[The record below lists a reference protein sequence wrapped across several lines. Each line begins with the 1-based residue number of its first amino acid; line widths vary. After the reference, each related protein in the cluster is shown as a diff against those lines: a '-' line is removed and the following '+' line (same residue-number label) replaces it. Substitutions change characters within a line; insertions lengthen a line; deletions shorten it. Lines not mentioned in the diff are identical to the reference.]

1 MDSAKPLISQYST
14 KTAKEHVMPTIK
26 EVSERAGVS
35 QATVSR
41 VMNGTA
47 KVVEETRQ
55 KVLSA
60 MKELGYRPNAHAQS
74 LASNRSNSVGLL
86 ISEFDG
92 PFYGALMAGAEEVL
106 RDAKKRI
113 LISAGH
119 GDKKFEEE
127 AVEFLLSCRC
137 DALILHA
144 ETLADEYL
152 IEQANQGTHVI
163 LINRNIEQ
171 MEQQC
176 LYIDNEQGAYLATDY
191 LIQKGHN
198 NIAYIAGPQWKHDAR
213 ERFWGYQQALGKSNI
228 GLKLNLVVEGNFRE
242 DGGYAAAKKL
252 LESGETFTAIVC
264 GNDQTAYGAI
274 SAIEDAGL
282 KIPKDISVVGFDDLP
297 YSNLVK
303 PKLTTVHFP
312 IRQMAAEAARRILKD
327 VYSVKGIETK
337 PSRVEAYIVER
348 ESVKSLR

>member
-1 MDSAKPLISQYST
+1 MS
-14 KTAKEHVMPTIK
+14 TIK

-55 KVLSA
+55 KVLTA

-113 LISAGH
+113 LISASH
-119 GDKKFEEE
+119 GDKKLEEE

-144 ETLADEYL
+144 ETLPDEYL

-191 LIQKGHN
+191 LIKKGHN
-198 NIAYIAGPQWKHDAR
+198 SIAHIAGPQWKHDAR

-252 LESGETFTAIVC
+252 LESGESFSAIVC

-282 KIPKDISVVGFDDLP
+282 KVPQDISVIGFDDLP
-297 YSNLVK
+297 YSSLIK

-327 VYSVKGIETK
+327 VYHVKDINTQ
-337 PSRVEAYIVER
+337 PSRVEAHIVER
-348 ESVKSLR
+348 ESVKSLL